1 MIQDMLVKLYDLP
14 DYSALRREMDKLG
27 ITIRRPMA
35 AEKSIVM
42 EWTTKRFGDGWA
54 SELEVSF
61 SYQPI
66 SCFIAIYKDEIV
78 GFSVYDAA
86 YRNFFGPTG
95 VDESMR
101 GKGIGKILL
110 FEALEAMKSQGYA
123 YAIIGGVGPAKFYEK
138 AVGAKLIEGSDPGIY
153 KGLMSYIPI
162 DH

>member
-1 MIQDMLVKLYDLP
+1 MIQDMLVKLYELP
-14 DYSALRREMDKLG
+14 DYTALRKKMDIEG

-35 AEKSIVM
+35 AEKSIVV
-42 EWTTKRFGDGWA
+42 EWTNKRFGDGWA
-54 SELEVSF
+54 GELEVSF

-66 SCFIAIYKDEIV
+66 SCFIAIYKEEIV

-95 VDESMR
+95 VEESMR

-123 YAIIGGVGPAKFYEK
+123 YAIIGGVGPAGFYEK

-153 KGLMSYIPI
+153 KGIMSYIPV